1 MEDVVEKWLAAAGD
15 QPKPW
20 HGDSNRAAHNK
31 GKAGIPGAEE
41 VKKILDF
48 GWIGHARQQKAE
60 AKQKTGK
67 KCDEVFHGISPQKRD
82 GAAERRQ
89 SQCS

>member
-1 MEDVVEKWLAAAGD
+1 MNQKVDF
-15 QPKPW
+15 
-20 HGDSNRAAHNK
+20 DSNRATHHK
-31 GKAGIPGAEE
+31 GKARIPGAEE
-41 VKKILDF
+41 VKKILDL